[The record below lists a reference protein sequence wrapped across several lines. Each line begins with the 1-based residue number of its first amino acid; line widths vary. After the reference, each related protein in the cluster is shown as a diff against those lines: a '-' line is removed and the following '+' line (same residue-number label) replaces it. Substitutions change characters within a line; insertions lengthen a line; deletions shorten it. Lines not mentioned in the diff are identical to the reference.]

1 MTPYGLS
8 SSRAGS
14 QRLRLSLSNDD
25 ASRGAQVRDVV
36 RQLSRLPLVRGAL
49 LVAPDGFVIDAALP
63 PSVAIEPLAALAAT
77 LGRELEVHAARVG
90 GTAFETAV
98 FSADDGA
105 LLIGA
110 TSIGFVV
117 LLGEQHANMTSL
129 RSALGEAVVLLRG
142 AWERAD
148 EAPAGDD
155 STDSLD
161 P

>member
-14 QRLRLSLSNDD
+14 PRLRLSLSTDD

-49 LVAPDGFVIDAALP
+49 LVSPDGFVIDAALP

-77 LGRELEVHAARVG
+77 LGRELELHAARVG
-90 GTAFETAV
+90 GTVFETAA
-98 FSADDGA
+98 FSAEDGA
-105 LLIGA
+105 LLIA
-110 TSIGFVV
+110 VTTIGFVV
-117 LLGEQHANMTSL
+117 LLGEQHANVGAL
-129 RSALGEAVVLLRG
+129 RSALGEAVMLLRG
-142 AWERAD
+142 AWEGPD
-148 EAPAGDD
+148 EAGPVGA
-155 STDSLD
+155 STEPSG

>member
-1 MTPYGLS
+1 MTPHGLS
-8 SSRAGS
+8 STRAGS
-14 QRLRLSLSNDD
+14 PRLRLSLSTDD

-49 LVAPDGFVIDAALP
+49 LVAPDGFVVDAALP

-77 LGRELEVHAARVG
+77 LGRELELHASRAG

-105 LLIGA
+105 LLIA
-110 TSIGFVV
+110 VTPIGFVV
-117 LLGEQHANMTSL
+117 VLGEQHANMGAL
-129 RSALGEAVVLLRG
+129 RAALGEAVVLLRG
-142 AWERAD
+142 AWEQSDDATVV
-148 EAPAGDD
+148 DD
-155 STDSLD
+155 SMEASG

>member
-1 MTPYGLS
+1 MS
-8 SSRAGS
+8 SP
-14 QRLRLSLSNDD
+14 RLRLSLSTDD

-36 RQLSRLPLVRGAL
+36 RQLSRLPLVHGAF

-63 PSVAIEPLAALAAT
+63 RSVAVEPLAALAAT

-90 GTAFETAV
+90 GTAFESAI

-105 LLIGA
+105 LLIGT

-129 RSALGEAVVLLRG
+129 RSALGEAVALLRG
-142 AWERAD
+142 AWERVD
-148 EAPAGDD
+148 EAPARGDA
-155 STDSLD
+155 TDSPDL
-161 P
+161 